1 MDLADPP
8 IAVLVVEDELLI
20 RMNIAATIE
29 SAGFKAYEASDAD
42 EAIALL
48 AERADIHVLVT
59 DIEMPGSMNGVQ
71 LAHFAHSYRPIR
83 IIVTSG
89 RQKIAAADL
98 PRGAIFVPKPCTPF
112 DIVEKLREIIA

>member
-1 MDLADPP
+1 MDLADQT

-20 RMNIAATIE
+20 RMNVAATIE
-29 SAGFKAYEASDAD
+29 SAGFKVYEASNAD

-48 AERADIHVLVT
+48 AEWADIHVLVT
-59 DIEMPGSMNGVQ
+59 DVEMPGSMNGVQ

-89 RQKIAAADL
+89 RQKITTADL
-98 PRGAIFVPKPCTPF
+98 PRGSVFVPKPCTPF
-112 DIVEKLREIIA
+112 EIVEKLREIIA